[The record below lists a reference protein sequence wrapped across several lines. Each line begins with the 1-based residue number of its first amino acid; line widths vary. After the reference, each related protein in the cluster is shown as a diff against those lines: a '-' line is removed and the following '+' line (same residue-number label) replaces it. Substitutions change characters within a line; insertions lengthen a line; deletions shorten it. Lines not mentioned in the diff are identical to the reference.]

1 MNVRGPGETRGLV
14 AYVSCLEAMGD
25 GRIVDGVDGI
35 DYDMA
40 DLVQAS
46 RAHGLECDVVAW
58 DDDGVDWP
66 RYALCVVRSTWNYFQ
81 DRDRFITWVQSVN
94 NVSRVANHI
103 EILRWNT
110 DKHYLAEAV
119 AAGLPIVPTTFI
131 EPGDQAWH
139 MRLDE
144 LLSLGD
150 VVVKPAVSA
159 GSNDTERHSSAN
171 TARAHIDSLLAARRS
186 VMLQP
191 YLADV
196 DHLGETGLVFIDGEF
211 SHAFGKGAI
220 LAAEKN
226 MTGGLY
232 AEEDITARVPSPA
245 ELDLG
250 RRAVAWINSRF
261 ETPLYA
267 RIDLLPTAN
276 GPVIIEL
283 ELTEPSL
290 YLKLGE
296 RAATSM
302 ATAVA
307 RRLDV

>member
-40 DLVQAS
+40 DLVRAS
-46 RAHGLECDVVAW
+46 REHRLDCHVVAW
-58 DDDGVDWP
+58 DDDSVDWS

-81 DRDRFITWVQSVN
+81 DRQRFVDWMTSVDE
-94 NVSRVANHI
+94 VSRVANNI

-110 DKHYLAEAV
+110 DKHYLAEV
-119 AAGLPIVPTTFI
+119 ADARLPVVPTTFI
-131 EPGDQAWH
+131 EPASHGWH
-139 MRLDE
+139 KHLDH
-144 LLSLGD
+144 LLASGD

-159 GSNDTERHSSAN
+159 GSNDTERHASAD
-171 TARAHIDSLLAARRS
+171 TARAHIESLLAAGRS

-196 DHLGETGLVFIDGEF
+196 DSLGETGLVFIDGVY

-232 AEEDITARVPSPA
+232 AEEDISARVASDA
-245 ELDLG
+245 ELELG
-250 RRAVAWINSRF
+250 RRAIAWVESRF
-261 ETPLYA
+261 GTPLYA
-267 RIDLLPTAN
+267 RVDVLPTAH
-276 GPVIIEL
+276 GPVVIEL

-290 YLKLGE
+290 YLKLGAGA
-296 RAATSM
+296 AATM
-302 ATAVA
+302 AAAVA
-307 RRLDV
+307 RRLDT